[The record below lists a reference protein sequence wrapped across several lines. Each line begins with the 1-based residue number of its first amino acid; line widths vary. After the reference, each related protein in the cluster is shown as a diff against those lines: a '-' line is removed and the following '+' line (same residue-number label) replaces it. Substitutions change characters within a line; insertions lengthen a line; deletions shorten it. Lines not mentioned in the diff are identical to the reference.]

1 LPSAPSSPPP
11 SPENPPSA
19 GGGFALSSGDPVAQ
33 AAKEPAVQASAGTI
47 QNRNARDGAGS
58 IEADLLKLAGH

>member
-1 LPSAPSSPPP
+1 
-11 SPENPPSA
+11 
-19 GGGFALSSGDPVAQ
+19 VAQ

-47 QNRNARDGAGS
+47 QNRNAQDEAGS